1 MVTAEDLRIIKT
13 SPYRMEVAVAL
24 LAMAAGLPAG
34 KALEDI
40 RELGYEAGQQSVV
53 ADPQA
58 WGLEVR
64 PC

>member
-1 MVTAEDLRIIKT
+1 MVTAEDLRFVKT
-13 SPYRMEVAVAL
+13 SSYRMEVAIAL

-40 RELGYEAGQQSVV
+40 YELGQRSVTD
-53 ADPQA
+53 DPSA
-58 WGLEVR
+58 FGLVGS

>member
-1 MVTAEDLRIIKT
+1 MVTAEDLRFVQT

-34 KALEDI
+34 KALEDMY
-40 RELGYEAGQQSVV
+40 ELGQQSVV
-53 ADPQA
+53 DDPQA
-58 WGLEVR
+58 HGLVGS

>member
-1 MVTAEDLRIIKT
+1 MDEQDLRIIQT

-34 KALEDI
+34 KALEDMY
-40 RELGYEAGQQSVV
+40 ELGQRSILD
-53 ADPQA
+53 DPEGH
-58 WGLEVR
+58 GLVGT